1 MNVSELRHLEAEA
14 DLDHPGGVILS
25 HNEYRLHVAMRNAL
39 PELLK
44 ALEPFANVAEL
55 IEVDTEGFSETD
67 IFDLTFNDYLFER
80 FTLAQFQAARR
91 ALGGKKDG

>member
-1 MNVSELRHLEAEA
+1 MTAPDLIRVIQEQSIHIAALEVQLAEA
-14 DLDHPGGVILS
+14 
-25 HNEYRLHVAMRNAL
+25 R
-39 PELLK
+39 K

-67 IFDLTFNDYLFER
+67 IFDLTFNDYRFER

-91 ALGGKKDG
+91 VREGGKNG